1 MRRRALDSLRSAIEA
16 NTERRS
22 IEQLKAQG
30 KRHVRIVSSEK
41 VMDIITAIVN
51 DIVER
56 EVGETTQRDR
66 DRIVAE
72 TKQQFD
78 RVMKMQSE
86 QDRLIQE
93 QKELVTHYREK
104 LEVAVGEAK
113 RYKEQADDLRT
124 AQAAREAKLLAEYQE
139 QVQALAERGR
149 AAEGQASDLS
159 TEARKLAERLRKLE
173 SDLEEAQAARLDAAE
188 RATKAERIIHKLDTR
203 FEKARAA
210 LENYDR
216 ELKRVIAERDQLA
229 ADLAVAREKAG
240 ENAAVSELRGEM
252 DQLKAFLMERSSGTS
267 EETVETLLA
276 RLAERESQ
284 SSQSLEEK
292 FTRTLDE
299 SLDKITRT
307 MEAATA
313 KPIEVE
319 VAATDALVSRLFDLG
334 DDELSSNMDDLEVE
348 VKTSKSGILGNL
360 QALKAM
366 RTGKAVPQEEPLAPE
381 AKDEPEKED
390 ASPSGSKGDHAGP
403 EAESEAVP
411 ADARKKIS
419 ASMERLKAVRGGKD
433 KE

>member
-22 IEQLKAQG
+22 LEQLQAQG
-30 KRHVRIVSSEK
+30 KRHVRVVSGEK
-41 VMDIITAIVN
+41 VMQIITAIVN
-51 DIVER
+51 DIIER
-56 EVGETTQRDR
+56 EVGETTERDR

-78 RVMKMQSE
+78 RVIQMHAE
-86 QDRLIQE
+86 QDRLLQE
-93 QKELVTHYREK
+93 QKELVAGYREK
-104 LEVAVGEAK
+104 LESAVEEAK

-124 AQAAREAKLLAEYQE
+124 AQAAREARLLAEYQE
-139 QVQALAERGR
+139 QVQALAEKSRS
-149 AAEGQASDLS
+149 AEGQATDLS
-159 TEARKLAERLRKLE
+159 AESKRLSEQLRELHGELEA
-173 SDLEEAQAARLDAAE
+173 AQATRAEAVE

-216 ELKRVIAERDQLA
+216 ELRRVIAERDQLA
-229 ADLAVAREKAG
+229 ADLATAREKAG
-240 ENAAVSELRGEM
+240 ESGAVSELRGEL
-252 DQLKAFLMERSSGTS
+252 DELKAFLMQRSSGPS
-267 EETVETLLA
+267 EETIETLLT
-276 RLAERESQ
+276 RLAERESE
-284 SSQSLEEK
+284 STHSLEEK
-292 FTRTLDE
+292 FSKTLDE

-348 VKTSKSGILGNL
+348 VKTSKTGILGNL

-366 RTGKAVPQEEPLAPE
+366 RAGQAVPQEEPAAPE
-381 AKDEPEKED
+381 AKDPPADDEQ
-390 ASPSGSKGDHAGP
+390 SRSGSDGNHAGP
-403 EAESEAVP
+403 EAESTAVP
-411 ADARKKIS
+411 AEARDKIS